1 MSKSIAVLG
10 LGRFGKK
17 LALGLYENGVD
28 VMAVD
33 RDQKLIDSISDKVTY
48 ALVADFSNAESI
60 KGIGLE
66 EMDTVVV
73 AMGSDLTA
81 SIMAVMISKELGVPY
96 VMAKASD
103 ERMGAILTKVGADEV
118 IYPEEEMGERTAR
131 ILVFDSFL
139 EFFEIDDLL
148 LTLLRHLYLNL
159 IKAALK
165 ILVQLRFV
173 DILYLA
179 DNTDRFFFL
188 FSNLTIC
195 NGHSRKV
202 TSQFELWFSNHRQE
216 TCNKTHTS
224 YASIVSR

>member
-139 EFFEIDDLL
+139 EFFEIDDNLCML
-148 LTLLRHLYLNL
+148 EMKPKEAWIGKNLKELNLREKYSMNVVAIKNKNGMKSHINPDKPLDDDMTLLV
-159 IKAALK
+159 IIDKADLK
-165 ILVQLRFV
+165 KL
-173 DILYLA
+173 
-179 DNTDRFFFL
+179 
-188 FSNLTIC
+188 
-195 NGHSRKV
+195 K
-202 TSQFELWFSNHRQE
+202 
-216 TCNKTHTS
+216 
-224 YASIVSR
+224 

>member
-1 MSKSIAVLG
+1 MKKSIAVLG

-139 EFFEIDDLL
+139 EFFEIDDNLCML
-148 LTLLRHLYLNL
+148 EMKPKEAWIGKNLKELNLREKYSMNVVAIKNKNGMKSHINPDKPLADDMTLLV
-159 IKAALK
+159 IIDKADLK
-165 ILVQLRFV
+165 KL
-173 DILYLA
+173 
-179 DNTDRFFFL
+179 
-188 FSNLTIC
+188 
-195 NGHSRKV
+195 K
-202 TSQFELWFSNHRQE
+202 
-216 TCNKTHTS
+216 
-224 YASIVSR
+224 